1 MHLTT
6 THQKENRHPAK
17 GSGKGRGDQMR
28 NPLNNNLYKDQL
40 AFGRLVER
48 GTAADTGID
57 WAGIHPT
64 LADPAK
70 WRGASIN
77 SGAVAPAKA
86 LALIAAAERTAESN
100 RGADVVAYQFPGCG
114 WRWTHLTRN
123 MHKVLRSI
131 HTFEGI
137 TSDQIDDYHHGL
149 DSRTRGSELRA
160 AGFIIAGRRD
170 VDLHRTRRY
179 KLIGDL
185 VIDYAQIVHMRLKPL
200 TAAMP
205 GYDAMLDA
213 ICATADS
220 VAQRTKANAA
230 TRIAKLSKR
239 TFMSAQL
246 DMFDAE
252 VM

>member
-1 MHLTT
+1 M
-6 THQKENRHPAK
+6 
-17 GSGKGRGDQMR
+17 
-28 NPLNNNLYKDQL
+28 
-40 AFGRLVER
+40 
-48 GTAADTGID
+48 
-57 WAGIHPT
+57 
-64 LADPAK
+64 
-70 WRGASIN
+70 
-77 SGAVAPAKA
+77 
-86 LALIAAAERTAESN
+86 
-100 RGADVVAYQFPGCG
+100 
-114 WRWTHLTRN
+114 
-123 MHKVLRSI
+123 
-131 HTFEGI
+131 
-137 TSDQIDDYHHGL
+137 
-149 DSRTRGSELRA
+149 SELRA